1 MKKEL
6 LQYYAKKD
14 VFNEIARN
22 ALILDSII
30 VLLLNLIFHFLKL
43 PFLIELIIYLIAF
56 FISLIINLIICYNK
70 QTEVSKLT
78 LFNFIKK
85 REDIRKE
92 YSKKS
97 RKIVYDFFEGK
108 NINNLEMKQIL
119 YNELEY
125 KKDILT
131 IFNLENILTYFPI
144 ILTIVSL
151 INESKV
157 NILIILSSA
166 LIISYIL
173 SVKYI
178 FQILTKRY
186 TVEEEIKE
194 VLAVILNEEYNKIK
208 ETN

>member
-22 ALILDSII
+22 ALIIDSII

-43 PFLIELIIYLIAF
+43 PFLIELIIYVIAF

-92 YSKKS
+92 YSEKS
-97 RKIVYDFFEGK
+97 RKIVYDFFEEK

-186 TVEEEIKE
+186 TIEEEIKE

>member
-22 ALILDSII
+22 ALIVDSII

-43 PFLIELIIYLIAF
+43 SVWIELIIYVIAF
-56 FISLIINLIICYNK
+56 FISLIINLIICHNK

-92 YSKKS
+92 YSEKS
-97 RKIVYDFFEGK
+97 RKIVYDFFEEK
-108 NINNLEMKQIL
+108 DINNLEMKQIL

-144 ILTIVSL
+144 IPTILSL
-151 INESKV
+151 PNEFKV
-157 NILIILSSA
+157 NILIIFFSV

-194 VLAVILNEEYNKIK
+194 VLADILNEEYNKIK

>member
-14 VFNEIARN
+14 VFNVIARN

-43 PFLIELIIYLIAF
+43 SVWIELIIYVIAF

-85 REDIRKE
+85 REDIRKG
-92 YSKKS
+92 YSEKS
-97 RKIVYDFFEGK
+97 RKIVYDFFEEK

-157 NILIILSSA
+157 NILIILSSV

-194 VLAVILNEEYNKIK
+194 VLADILNEEYNKIK

>member
-14 VFNEIARN
+14 VFNVIARN

-43 PFLIELIIYLIAF
+43 SVWIELIIYVIAF

-85 REDIRKE
+85 REDIRNG
-92 YSKKS
+92 YSEKS
-97 RKIVYDFFEGK
+97 RKIVYDFFEEK

-157 NILIILSSA
+157 NILIILSSV

-194 VLAVILNEEYNKIK
+194 VLADILNEEYNKIK

>member
-1 MKKEL
+1 
-6 LQYYAKKD
+6 
-14 VFNEIARN
+14 
-22 ALILDSII
+22 
-30 VLLLNLIFHFLKL
+30 
-43 PFLIELIIYLIAF
+43 
-56 FISLIINLIICYNK
+56 
-70 QTEVSKLT
+70 
-78 LFNFIKK
+78 
-85 REDIRKE
+85 
-92 YSKKS
+92 
-97 RKIVYDFFEGK
+97 
-108 NINNLEMKQIL
+108 MKQIL

-157 NILIILSSA
+157 NILIILSSV

-194 VLAVILNEEYNKIK
+194 VLADILNEEYNKIK

>member
-22 ALILDSII
+22 ALIVDSII

-43 PFLIELIIYLIAF
+43 SVWIELIIYVIAF
-56 FISLIINLIICYNK
+56 FISLIINLIICHNK

-92 YSKKS
+92 YSEKS
-97 RKIVYDFFEGK
+97 RKIVYDFFEEK
-108 NINNLEMKQIL
+108 DINNLEMKQIL

-131 IFNLENILTYFPI
+131 IFNLENILTYFTI

-157 NILIILSSA
+157 NILIILSSV

-194 VLAVILNEEYNKIK
+194 VLADILNEEYNKIK

>member
-22 ALILDSII
+22 ALIVDSII

-43 PFLIELIIYLIAF
+43 SVWIELIIYVIAF
-56 FISLIINLIICYNK
+56 FISLIINLIICHNK

-92 YSKKS
+92 YSEKS
-97 RKIVYDFFEGK
+97 RKIVYDFFEEK
-108 NINNLEMKQIL
+108 DINNLEMKQIL

-144 ILTIVSL
+144 IPTILSL
-151 INESKV
+151 PNEFKV
-157 NILIILSSA
+157 NILFIFFSV

-194 VLAVILNEEYNKIK
+194 VLADILNEEYNKIK

>member
-14 VFNEIARN
+14 VFNVIARN

-43 PFLIELIIYLIAF
+43 SVWIELIIYVIAF

-85 REDIRKE
+85 REDIRKG
-92 YSKKS
+92 YSEKS
-97 RKIVYDFFEGK
+97 RKIVYDFFEEK
-108 NINNLEMKQIL
+108 DINNLEMKQIL

-157 NILIILSSA
+157 NILIILSSV

-194 VLAVILNEEYNKIK
+194 VLADILNEEYNKIK

>member
-14 VFNEIARN
+14 VFNVIARN

-43 PFLIELIIYLIAF
+43 SVWIELIIYVIAF

-92 YSKKS
+92 YSEKS
-97 RKIVYDFFEGK
+97 RKIVYDFFEEK
-108 NINNLEMKQIL
+108 DINNLEMKQIL

-157 NILIILSSA
+157 NILIILSSV

-194 VLAVILNEEYNKIK
+194 VLADILNEEYNKIK

>member
-1 MKKEL
+1 
-6 LQYYAKKD
+6 
-14 VFNEIARN
+14 
-22 ALILDSII
+22 
-30 VLLLNLIFHFLKL
+30 
-43 PFLIELIIYLIAF
+43 
-56 FISLIINLIICYNK
+56 
-70 QTEVSKLT
+70 
-78 LFNFIKK
+78 
-85 REDIRKE
+85 
-92 YSKKS
+92 
-97 RKIVYDFFEGK
+97 
-108 NINNLEMKQIL
+108 MKQIL

-131 IFNLENILTYFPI
+131 IFNLANILTYFPI

-157 NILIILSSA
+157 NILIILSSV

-194 VLAVILNEEYNKIK
+194 VLADILNEEYNKIK